1 MGVLDRLRALFEG
14 SSEPESAAS
23 VTTNAERAV
32 VDEGRAEAHD
42 LGLAGQI
49 ASQGSPTGVPSLAD
63 RPIST
68 EHGAPPSDE
77 TAELDARTDPDADD

>member
-1 MGVLDRLRALFEG
+1 MGVLDRLLSLFG
-14 SSEPESAAS
+14 RSTAPESEAS
-23 VTTNAERAV
+23 ATVDTERAV
-32 VDEGRAEAHD
+32 VDEGDAEAHD

-68 EHGAPPSDE
+68 EHGAPETNE
-77 TAELDARTDPDADD
+77 TAELDAESDDDADD